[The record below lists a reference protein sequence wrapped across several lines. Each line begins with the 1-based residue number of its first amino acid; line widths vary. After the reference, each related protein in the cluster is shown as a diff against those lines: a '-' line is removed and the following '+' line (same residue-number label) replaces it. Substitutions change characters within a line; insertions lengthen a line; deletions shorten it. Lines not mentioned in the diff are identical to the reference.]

1 MKKLSELYHDL
12 FKTANDAIFVADAE
26 TGVIVDANKPAE
38 KLIGIPVSKI
48 KGMHQSRLH
57 PPEQAEK
64 YKKLFRDH
72 IEKGNAISEDI
83 YVVHGSGR
91 KVPVDI
97 SASTA
102 TFGGKKVV
110 FGIFRD
116 ITKRRQIENNLRE
129 FEQIWESTFDSIPDI
144 ITIHDKN
151 CNIIRANKAAREVLG
166 LPDLDRRGVKCSKY
180 FHGTDAPVKG
190 CPALKCLKT
199 KQSVVSEAFNPHL
212 GLFIE
217 TRAIPQ
223 FDDNDKIKGFIHVA
237 RDISERRDMEHDL
250 RMSKQELSMHAN
262 NLTEA
267 NAALKVLLDHRGKD
281 RKNLEGKILSN
292 IKTLVLPYM
301 EKLKKVNNEPAALNY
316 INILESNLKDIVS
329 PFSSRLSSQLIGF
342 TPKEIMVAKLI
353 KEGRQSKD
361 IADVMGVSFE
371 TVNCHRQNIR
381 KKLNLSNKKT
391 NLQSY
396 LMSLSD

>member
-83 YVVHGSGR
+83 YVVHGSGQ

-166 LPDLDRRGVKCSKY
+166 LPALDRRGVKCSKY

>member
-1 MKKLSELYHDL
+1 LKKLSELYHDL

-57 PPEQAEK
+57 PPEEAEK

-83 YVVHGSGR
+83 YVVHGSGQ

-116 ITKRRQIENNLRE
+116 ITRRRQIENNLRE
-129 FEQIWESTFDSIPDI
+129 FELIWESTFDSIPDI
-144 ITIHDKN
+144 ITIHDKS
-151 CNIIRANKAAREVLG
+151 CNIIRANKSAREVLG

-190 CPALKCLKT
+190 CLALKCLKT
-199 KQSVVSEAFNPHL
+199 KQSVISEAFNPHL

-223 FDDNDKIKGFIHVA
+223 FDVNDEIKGFIHVA
-237 RDISERRDMEHDL
+237 RDITERRDMEHDL
-250 RMSKQELSMHAN
+250 RRSRQELSIQAK

-267 NAALKVLLDHRGKD
+267 NAALKVLLEHREKD
-281 RKNLEGKILSN
+281 RKILEGKILSN

-301 EKLKKVNNEPAALNY
+301 EKLKKVNNEPVALNY

-329 PFSSRLSSQLIGF
+329 PFSTRLSSQLIGF
-342 TPKEIMVAKLI
+342 TPKEILVANLI
-353 KEGRQSKD
+353 KEGRQSKE
-361 IADVMGVSFE
+361 IADMMGVSFE

-381 KKLNLSNKKT
+381 KKLDLANKKT

-396 LMSLSD
+396 LMSLPD

>member
-83 YVVHGSGR
+83 YVVHGSGQ

-102 TFGGKKVV
+102 IFGGKKVV

-166 LPDLDRRGVKCSKY
+166 LPALDRRGVKCSKY

-190 CPALKCLKT
+190 CPALTCLKT

>member
-26 TGVIVDANKPAE
+26 TGIIVDANKPAE
-38 KLIGIPVSKI
+38 KLIGIPVLKI

-57 PPEQAEK
+57 PPEEVEK
-64 YKKLFRDH
+64 YKKLFRGH

-83 YVVHGSGR
+83 YVVHGSGQ

-116 ITKRRQIENNLRE
+116 ITRRRQIENNLKE

-151 CNIIRANKAAREVLG
+151 CNIIRANNVARDMLG
-166 LPDLDRRGVKCSKY
+166 LPDLDRNAVKCSRY
-180 FHGTDAPVKG
+180 FHGTDTPVEG
-190 CPALKCLKT
+190 CPALKCLKLKKT
-199 KQSVVSEAFNPHL
+199 VISEEYNSHL
-212 GLFIE
+212 GLFLE

-223 FDDNDKIKGFIHVA
+223 FDENNRVKGFIHVA
-237 RDISERRDMEHDL
+237 RDISDRMNMEDDLKVSER
-250 RMSKQELSMHAN
+250 ELSIQAK

-267 NAALKVLLDHRGKD
+267 NAALKVLLDHREKD
-281 RKNLEGKILSN
+281 RKTLEGKILSN

-301 EKLKKVNNEPAALNY
+301 EKLKKVNNEPLALNY

-342 TPKEIMVAKLI
+342 TPKEILVANLI

-361 IADVMGVSFE
+361 IADMMGVSLE

-381 KKLNLSNKKT
+381 KKLDLANKKT
-391 NLQSY
+391 NLRSY
-396 LMSLSD
+396 LMSLPD